1 MGGGWVEPDLRSSL
15 KRITLVSN
23 HTDLTLRL
31 FFSSILST
39 YEYSSNL
46 PEFALNP
53 RVNPGL
59 NPRVNPRVNPG
70 LNPRVNPGLNP
81 GLPPGTNQ
89 VKRRFQLQSVP
100 FRSKIGVQIVYTAI
114 F

>member
-1 MGGGWVEPDLRSSL
+1 MGGGWVEPDLPSSP

-23 HTDLTLRL
+23 HTDLTRL
-31 FFSSILST
+31 LFYSSILST

-53 RVNPGL
+53 GL
-59 NPRVNPRVNPG
+59 NPRVNPGLNPG

-89 VKRRFQLQSVP
+89 VKRRFQSQSVP
-100 FRSKIGVQIVYTAI
+100 FRSKIGVKIFYKAI